1 MQKWQVEGGF
11 GLENLRRVEGP
22 TEALGPSDVRVKVQ
36 AASLN
41 YRDVLM
47 MQGLYNPKQPL
58 PLVPVS
64 DGAGEVVEVGANV
77 TRVSVGDRVVGSFAQ
92 GWLSGRARIEKI
104 RATLGGPL
112 PGMLRTEAVLS
123 EQGVSKF
130 PADYTYEEAA
140 TLPCAA
146 LTAWSALAQADLQSG
161 EVVVVQ
167 GTGGVSLFAAQLAKA
182 RGARVIV
189 TSKSNDK
196 LARAEKE
203 LGADFGINY
212 TEVPKWSAKVRELTG
227 KQGADVIIEV
237 GGGGT
242 LAESTRAVRVGGT
255 ICLIGV
261 LAGVESKLLLTPVLM
276 QNVRIQGVLVGH
288 RDGFD
293 DLVRAL
299 EAGGVRPVIDRVFP
313 FAEAKDAF
321 EYLTTGAHFG
331 KIVIRVSSQ
340 G

>member
-1 MQKWQVEGGF
+1 MRAWQLQGTF
-11 GLENLRRVEGP
+11 GLSGLQQVDLDPEPVGP
-22 TEALGPSDVRVKVQ
+22 HDVRIRVH

-47 MQGLYNPKQPL
+47 VQGFYNPKQPL

-64 DGAGEVVEVGANV
+64 DGAGEIIEVGTHV
-77 TRVSVGDRVVGSFAQ
+77 TRVRVGDRVVGSFAQ

-130 PADYTYEEAA
+130 PAGYTYEQAS

-146 LTAWSALAQADLQSG
+146 LTAWSALTQADLQSG
-161 EVVVVQ
+161 ETVLVQ
-167 GTGGVSLFAAQLAKA
+167 GTGGVSLFAAQLAKL

-196 LARAEKE
+196 LARAATE
-203 LGADFGINY
+203 LGTDFGINY
-212 TEVPKWSAKVRELTG
+212 TEVPKWSARVRELTG
-227 KQGADVIIEV
+227 KQGADVIVEV

-242 LAESTRAVRVGGT
+242 LAESTRAVRAGGT

-261 LAGVESKLLLTPVLM
+261 LSGVESKLLLTPILM

-299 EAGGVRPVIDRVFP
+299 ETSATKPVIDRIFE
-313 FAEAKDAF
+313 FDEAKAAF
-321 EYLTTGAHFG
+321 EHVTAGAHFG
-331 KIVIRVSSQ
+331 KVVVRVGS
-340 G
+340 

>member
-1 MQKWQVEGGF
+1 MNAWQVQGSF
-11 GLENLRRVEGP
+11 GLENLQRTELEP
-22 TEALGPSDVRVKVQ
+22 EALGPSDVRIRVH

-47 MQGLYNPKQPL
+47 VQGLYNPKQPL

-64 DGAGEVVEVGANV
+64 DGAGEIIEVGAQV
-77 TRVSVGDRVVGSFAQ
+77 TRVRVGDRVVGSFAQ

-130 PADYTYEEAA
+130 PAKYTYEQAS

-146 LTAWSALAQADLQSG
+146 LTAWSALAQAELQSG
-161 EVVVVQ
+161 ETVLVQ
-167 GTGGVSLFAAQLAKA
+167 GTGGVSLFAAQLAKL

-189 TSKSNDK
+189 TSKSDAK
-196 LARAEKE
+196 LARAASE

-212 TEVPKWSAKVRELTG
+212 TEVPKWSARVRELTD
-227 KQGADVIIEV
+227 KQGADVIVEV

-242 LAESTRAVRVGGT
+242 LAESTRAIRSGGT

-261 LAGVESKLLLTPVLM
+261 LAGVESKLLLTPILM

-288 RDGFD
+288 RDGFE

-299 EAGGVRPVIDRVFP
+299 EVSGAEPVIDRVFE
-313 FAEAKDAF
+313 FDEAKAAF
-321 EYLTTGAHFG
+321 DYLALGAHFG
-331 KIVIRVSSQ
+331 KVVVRVSR
-340 G
+340 